1 VLGWA
6 VADLTYRRYG
16 ALAEGHLTDLRKAVV
31 NATALAQ
38 IADEVAL
45 GEFILLGKGED
56 GAGGRR
62 KPSILSDAFEAV
74 IGAIYLDGGP
84 DAAREFVTRLLG
96 PRLEI
101 AVGRLG
107 VLDHKTSLQELATRL
122 FDAAPVYAVR
132 EEGPDHSKEFFA
144 TVTIA
149 GRSWGRGEGRSKKQA
164 EQAAAEMARD
174 ALIEEAS
181 HTVAG
186 NA

>member
-1 VLGWA
+1 
-6 VADLTYRRYG
+6 
-16 ALAEGHLTDLRKAVV
+16 
-31 NATALAQ
+31 
-38 IADEVAL
+38 
-45 GEFILLGKGED
+45 
-56 GAGGRR
+56 
-62 KPSILSDAFEAV
+62 
-74 IGAIYLDGGP
+74 
-84 DAAREFVTRLLG
+84 
-96 PRLEI
+96 
-101 AVGRLG
+101 

-149 GRSWGRGEGRSKKQA
+149 GQAWGAGEGRSKKQA

>member
-1 VLGWA
+1 
-6 VADLTYRRYG
+6 VADLAYRRYG
-16 ALAEGHLTDLRKAVV
+16 ALAEGHLTELRKAVV

-38 IADEVAL
+38 IADEIDV
-45 GEFILLGKGED
+45 GRFVMLGKGED
-56 GAGGRR
+56 AAGGRR
-62 KPSILSDAFEAV
+62 KPSILSDTFEAV
-74 IGAIYLDGGP
+74 LGAIYLDGGP
-84 DAAREFVTRLLG
+84 DAARDFVIRLVG

-107 VLDHKTSLQELATRL
+107 LLDHKTSLQELAARL
-122 FDAAPVYAVR
+122 FDTAPVYAVR
-132 EEGPDHSKEFFA
+132 EEGPDHAKEFFA

-149 GRSWGRGEGRSKKQA
+149 GRAWGAGDGRSKKQA

-181 HTVAG
+181 HTVAE

>member
-38 IADEVAL
+38 IADEIAL
-45 GEFILLGKGED
+45 GDFILLGKGED

-84 DAAREFVTRLLG
+84 DAARDFVTRFCG

-122 FDAAPVYAVR
+122 FDAAPVYTVR

-149 GRSWGRGEGRSKKQA
+149 GRAWGRGEGRSKKQA